1 MVGLVGLLKQFC
13 YNFFLPVT
21 DHPIL
26 QTMDLRTWDKQAQD
40 FVKKHKQRIATS

>member
-1 MVGLVGLLKQFC
+1 MVGIPDGKPTKP
-13 YNFFLPVT
+13 FFLLFT